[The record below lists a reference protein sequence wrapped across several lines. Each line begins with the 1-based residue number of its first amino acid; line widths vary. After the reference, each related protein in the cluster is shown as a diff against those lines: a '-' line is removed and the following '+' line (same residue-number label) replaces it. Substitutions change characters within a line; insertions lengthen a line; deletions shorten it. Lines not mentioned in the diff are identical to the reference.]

1 MFSSGNNWNPHLEMS
16 QIILLSGRQFALIF
30 VFEWRSLLLLLMG
43 DFHFGSEL
51 EDVITSYKS

>member
-1 MFSSGNNWNPHLEMS
+1 MS
-16 QIILLSGRQFALIF
+16 QIILLSGRQFALVF

>member
-1 MFSSGNNWNPHLEMS
+1 MS

-30 VFEWRSLLLLLMG
+30 VFEWRSLLLLLLMG